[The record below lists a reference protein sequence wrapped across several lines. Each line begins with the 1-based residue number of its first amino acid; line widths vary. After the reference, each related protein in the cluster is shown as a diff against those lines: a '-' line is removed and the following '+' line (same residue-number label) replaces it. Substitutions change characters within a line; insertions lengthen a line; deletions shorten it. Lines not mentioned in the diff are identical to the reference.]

1 MMSIVNYS
9 DLPESF
15 FRYEEDE
22 ALFTVGE
29 IILDVKTRGDAAVR
43 EYTRKFDGVSP
54 EFFRVPEEALQAA
67 LHEITPETLA
77 ALRSAAENIRRFA
90 ELQRAQLQDFE
101 AELNPGVF
109 TGQRVLPLARVGVYV
124 PGGNF
129 PLISTLLMG
138 VIPAAVAG
146 VPEICVVSPPTH
158 HGHIHPAILAAAHVA
173 GVREVYQVGGVQAI
187 AALAYGTESIRPV
200 DKIVGPGNKYVA
212 QAKREVFGAV
222 SIDMIA
228 GPTEI
233 MIIADDSADP
243 EILAADLLA
252 QAEHDADA
260 RPVLITPDRALA
272 AAVQKAVARQLEA
285 LPTRATAAE
294 AVKRNGLII
303 LAKNLDQ
310 AAQIANRKA
319 PEHLEIQVRDAA
331 VFSKELRNYG
341 SLFIGENS
349 AEVLGDYSSG
359 INHTLPT
366 NTTARYRGGLSVHD
380 FLKIH
385 TTLRVSAEGL
395 EHIGPIAEALAHAEG
410 LEGHAKSISIRRKRL
425 HTPADKA

>member
-1 MMSIVNYS
+1 MKTILF
-9 DLPESF
+9 DQLPNTF
-15 FRYEEDE
+15 FRYQEDE
-22 ALFTVGE
+22 ALSTVGE
-29 IILDVKTRGDAAVR
+29 IIRDVKARGDAAVR
-43 EYTRKFDGVSP
+43 EYTQKFDGVSP
-54 EFFRVPEEALQAA
+54 DRFRVPEEAVQAA
-67 LHEITPETLA
+67 LLEVAPETLA

-138 VIPAAVAG
+138 AIPAAVAG
-146 VPEICVVSPPTH
+146 VPEICVVSPPTYN
-158 HGHIHPAILAAAHVA
+158 GDIHPAILAAAHVA
-173 GVREVYQVGGVQAI
+173 GVREIYRVGGVQAI

-233 MIIADDSADP
+233 MIIADDTANP
-243 EILAADLLA
+243 AILAADLLA
-252 QAEHDADA
+252 QAEHDVDA
-260 RPVLITPDRALA
+260 RPVLVTPSAALA
-272 AAVQKAVARQLEA
+272 EAVQQAVARQLQT
-285 LPTRATAAE
+285 LSTRATAAE
-294 AVKRNGLII
+294 SVQRNGLII
-303 LAKNLDQ
+303 LVKNPDE
-310 AAQIANRKA
+310 AAEVANRKA
-319 PEHLEIQVRDAA
+319 PEHLEIQVKDATL
-331 VFSKELRNYG
+331 FSKKLKNYG

-349 AEVLGDYSSG
+349 AEVLGDYSAG

-385 TTLRVSAEGL
+385 TTLRVSRAGL
-395 EHIGPIAEALAHAEG
+395 EHIGPIAETLAKAEG
-410 LEGHAKSISIRRKRL
+410 LAGHAKSIQIRLK
-425 HTPADKA
+425 PE

>member
-1 MMSIVNYS
+1 MKIVLFEQ
-9 DLPESF
+9 LPSTF
-15 FRYEEDE
+15 FQYQEDE
-22 ALFTVGE
+22 ALSTVSD
-29 IILDVKTRGDAAVR
+29 IIRDVKARGDAAVR
-43 EYTRKFDGVSP
+43 EYTQIFDGTSPDSFVVS
-54 EFFRVPEEALQAA
+54 EEAVQAA
-67 LHEITPETLA
+67 LHEVAPETVS
-77 ALRSAAENIRRFA
+77 ALRFAAENIRRFA

-101 AELNPGVF
+101 VELNPGVF

-138 VIPAAVAG
+138 VIPAKVAG
-146 VPEICVVSPPTH
+146 VPEICVVSPPTYN
-158 HGHIHPAILAAAHVA
+158 GNIHPAILAAAHIA
-173 GVREVYQVGGVQAI
+173 GVQEIYRIGGVQAI
-187 AALAYGTESIRPV
+187 AALAYGTESVRPV

-233 MIIADDSADP
+233 MIIADDTASP

-252 QAEHDADA
+252 QAEHDVDA
-260 RPVLITPDRALA
+260 RPVLVTTSAALA
-272 AAVQKAVARQLEA
+272 EAVQQAVSRQLQT
-285 LPTRATAAE
+285 LSTRVTAAE
-294 AVKRNGLII
+294 SVQRNGLII
-303 LAKNLDQ
+303 LVKNLDE
-310 AAQIANRKA
+310 AAEVANRKA
-319 PEHLEIQVRDAA
+319 PEHLEVQVKNG
-331 VFSKELRNYG
+331 VLFSEKLINYG

-349 AEVLGDYSSG
+349 AEVLGDYSAG

-385 TTLRVSAEGL
+385 TTLRVSREGL
-395 EHIGPIAEALAHAEG
+395 RLIGPTAETMAKAEELA
-410 LEGHAKSISIRRKRL
+410 GHANSIRIRL
-425 HTPADKA
+425 KSE

>member
-1 MMSIVNYS
+1 MKIVLFEQ
-9 DLPESF
+9 LPSTF
-15 FRYEEDE
+15 FQYQEDE
-22 ALFTVGE
+22 ALSTVSD
-29 IILDVKTRGDAAVR
+29 IIRDVKARGDAAVR
-43 EYTRKFDGVSP
+43 EYTQIFDGTSP
-54 EFFRVPEEALQAA
+54 DSFRVSEEAVQAA
-67 LHEITPETLA
+67 LHEVAPETVS
-77 ALRSAAENIRRFA
+77 ALRFAAENIRRFA

-101 AELNPGVF
+101 VELNPGVF

-138 VIPAAVAG
+138 VIPAKVAG
-146 VPEICVVSPPTH
+146 VPEICVVSPPTYN
-158 HGHIHPAILAAAHVA
+158 GNIHPAILAAAHIA
-173 GVREVYQVGGVQAI
+173 GVQEIYRIGGVQAI
-187 AALAYGTESIRPV
+187 AALAYGTESVRPV

-233 MIIADDSADP
+233 MIIADDTASP

-252 QAEHDADA
+252 QAEHDVDA
-260 RPVLITPDRALA
+260 RPVLVTTSAALA
-272 AAVQKAVARQLEA
+272 EAVQQAVSRQLQT
-285 LPTRATAAE
+285 LSTRVTAAE
-294 AVKRNGLII
+294 SVQRNGLII
-303 LAKNLDQ
+303 LVKNLDE
-310 AAQIANRKA
+310 AAEVANRKA
-319 PEHLEIQVRDAA
+319 PEHLEVQVKNG
-331 VFSKELRNYG
+331 VLFSEKLINYG

-349 AEVLGDYSSG
+349 AEVLGDYSAG

-385 TTLRVSAEGL
+385 TTLRVSREGLRLIGPTAETMAKAEGL
-395 EHIGPIAEALAHAEG
+395 A
-410 LEGHAKSISIRRKRL
+410 GHANSIRIRL
-425 HTPADKA
+425 KSE